1 MVYKILM
8 TGMSPVLAGT
18 ETFIMNYYR
27 HLDSSIFQ
35 VDFIKRTR
43 ESIVFEDE
51 IISKGSKVYYLPRK
65 GKNPLKYMRQ
75 LREFFAAEGKKYD
88 AIWYNAMAIPNLD
101 LLEYAKKYGIKTRII
116 HSHSS
121 MFKGNKVRQ
130 ILHNM
135 NRSKL
140 PNIATHFFACSGIAA
155 DYMFPDEIRSSA
167 QIIQNAIEVESFS
180 FSEKDR
186 LDLRTELG
194 WNDCKVIGNVGRLD
208 IQKNQ
213 PFLIDVF
220 NEACKKNPS
229 LRLVIIG
236 KVAGANSTVDLIKE
250 KIKSYGIEDKVL
262 LAGSQ
267 NDMKKWLSSLDLF
280 VLPSIFEGL
289 PLSAVEAQANGL
301 PVLVSDAVTKEL
313 KILDSIRY
321 LSLDDSIEVW
331 AKNIFELLEI
341 PRSSEL
347 EIKEMFKQKG
357 FEIETQALTLQNI
370 LLGEL
375 NEKISDC

>member
-35 VDFIKRTR
+35 VDFIKRTK
-43 ESIVFEDE
+43 EPIVFEDE

-65 GKNPLKYMRQ
+65 GKNPLKYMRE
-75 LREFFAAEGKKYD
+75 LRDFFATEGKKYD

-121 MFKGNKVRQ
+121 MFKGNTIRQ
-130 ILHNM
+130 ILHNV

-140 PNIATHFFACSGIAA
+140 PKTATHFFACSGIAA

-167 QIIQNAIEVESFS
+167 KIIQNAIDVENFS

-220 NEACKKNPS
+220 NEACKKNPN

-236 KVAGANSTVDLIKE
+236 KVAGANSTVDFI
-250 KIKSYGIEDKVL
+250 IQTDNFICIVL
-262 LAGSQ
+262 
-267 NDMKKWLSSLDLF
+267 
-280 VLPSIFEGL
+280 
-289 PLSAVEAQANGL
+289 
-301 PVLVSDAVTKEL
+301 
-313 KILDSIRY
+313 
-321 LSLDDSIEVW
+321 
-331 AKNIFELLEI
+331 
-341 PRSSEL
+341 
-347 EIKEMFKQKG
+347 
-357 FEIETQALTLQNI
+357 
-370 LLGEL
+370 
-375 NEKISDC
+375 

>member
-1 MVYKILM
+1 MREL
-8 TGMSPVLAGT
+8 
-18 ETFIMNYYR
+18 R
-27 HLDSSIFQ
+27 
-35 VDFIKRTR
+35 DFFVT
-43 ESIVFEDE
+43 
-51 IISKGSKVYYLPRK
+51 
-65 GKNPLKYMRQ
+65 
-75 LREFFAAEGKKYD
+75 EGKKYD

-121 MFKGNKVRQ
+121 MFKGNTIRQ
-130 ILHNM
+130 ILHNV

-140 PNIATHFFACSGIAA
+140 PKTATHFFACSGIAA

-167 QIIQNAIEVESFS
+167 KIIQNAIDVENFS

-220 NEACKKNPS
+220 NEACKKNPNI
-229 LRLVIIG
+229 RLVIIG

-321 LSLDDSIEVW
+321 LSLDDSIDVW
-331 AKNIFELLEI
+331 AKNILELLETS
-341 PRSSEL
+341 RSSEL
-347 EIKEMFKQKG
+347 EIKEMFKLKG